1 MPTDTALIP
10 MHVHNTLAEISRW
23 RCFEYDTTPL
33 FTIVADQAEDARTIV
48 SELFSLSG
56 HYGLTGV
63 LLRDDSS
70 IDEALSLSP
79 HTQLDNPVLTDHV
92 LIAQTD
98 TADPA
103 VIDDALRR
111 ARSSGFALI
120 LVGPAET
127 AAHRYASTHP
137 IVRPAIDGYCDHGN
151 LESCTHHGRLDNP
164 QPPAERAQAI
174 IESLSRFTFHGQT
187 EADYQEGIE
196 LALTGTGTDVDRE
209 AVLSPRNRIDFLSGT
224 VGIEVKTRGSR
235 AAIIRQLGRYAREP
249 RIEALILAT
258 PSRKILTGLPTD
270 ILGVP
275 VVGHLLEPNGH

>member
-1 MPTDTALIP
+1 MAMFRLR
-10 MHVHNTLAEISRW
+10 H
-23 RCFEYDTTPL
+23 
-33 FTIVADQAEDARTIV
+33 FTIVADQEEDARTVV
-48 SELFSLSG
+48 SELFSLCG

-70 IDEALSLSP
+70 IDEALIRSP
-79 HTQLDNPVLTDHV
+79 RTQLDNPVLTDHV
-92 LIAQTD
+92 FIAEVD
-98 TADPA
+98 TADPV
-103 VIDDALRR
+103 VIDSALRR

-120 LVGPAET
+120 LVRPAET
-127 AAHRYASTHP
+127 AAHCYASTHP
-137 IVRPAIDGYCDHGN
+137 IVRPAIDEYCDHDS
-151 LESCTHHGRLDNP
+151 LESCPHHGRLDNR

-174 IESLSRFTFHGQT
+174 IDTLSRFAFHGQT
-187 EADYQEGIE
+187 EADYQKGIE
-196 LALTGTGTDVDRE
+196 LALSRTGTDVARE

-258 PSRKILTGLPTD
+258 PSRKILAGLPAD
-270 ILGVP
+270 ILGIP